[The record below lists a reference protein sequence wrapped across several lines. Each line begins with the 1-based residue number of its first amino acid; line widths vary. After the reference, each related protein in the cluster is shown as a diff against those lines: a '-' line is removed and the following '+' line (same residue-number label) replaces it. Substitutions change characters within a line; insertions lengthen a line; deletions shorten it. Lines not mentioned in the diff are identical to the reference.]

1 MKIENSH
8 VNMAST
14 HNSYSYTHVETAT
27 IDQRADGKVVSAIM
41 ELSADG
47 EKSLKESLEQYQK
60 NKDATAKENKQKN
73 LQNMIN
79 QMAEHDKQI
88 REANAGM
95 SQWDME
101 DLQISLVKKILDLLN
116 GRKSPT
122 DKKLSQQMKAFN
134 DWQRNV
140 FSRCDTDGVKFSVNG
155 VKQNTLNLSTN
166 AAVGQ
171 TQVWQRITATSG
183 THLEYEN
190 MAFQSTG
197 TVQTADGRSINFN
210 VEVQLGRSLSQKID
224 SLSAETYTRVL
235 TDPLVINMD
244 TNATSISDQKFKFD
258 IDSDGD
264 EEEIS
269 FAGNGSGF
277 LALDK
282 NEDGKIGDG
291 SELFGTKSGDGF
303 KDLAEY
309 DEDKNGWID
318 ENDSVYNKLKVWTK
332 DSDGNDKLLNLK
344 DADVGDNLE
353 IEGTYVNHPVY
364 GQQLKVSS
372 YKITVPDDAVSM
384 QRYLGSGAI
393 RGIGEA
399 LAARIV
405 KKFGADT
412 FRIIEEEPERL
423 AEISIC

>member
-60 NKDATAKENKQKN
+60 NKDAAAKENKQKN

-122 DKKLSQQMKAFN
+122 EKKLSQQMKAFN

-318 ENDSVYNKLKVWTK
+318 ENDSVFNKLKVWTK

-344 DADVGDNLE
+344 EADVGAIYLGN
-353 IEGTYVNHPVY
+353 VNTEFN
-364 GQQLKVSS
+364 
-372 YKITVPDDAVSM
+372 YKDIAGETDAVLRKSGI
-384 QRYLGSGAI
+384 YLKESTGAA
-393 RGIGEA
+393 GTVAHVDLA
-399 LAARIV
+399 L
-405 KKFGADT
+405 
-412 FRIIEEEPERL
+412 
-423 AEISIC
+423 

>member
-60 NKDATAKENKQKN
+60 NKDAAAKENKQKN

-332 DSDGNDKLLNLK
+332 DSEGNDKLLNLK
-344 DADVGDNLE
+344 EADVGAIYLGN
-353 IEGTYVNHPVY
+353 VNTEFN
-364 GQQLKVSS
+364 
-372 YKITVPDDAVSM
+372 YKDMAGETDAVL
-384 QRYLGSGAI
+384 RKTGIYLKESTGAA
-393 RGIGEA
+393 GTVAHVDLA
-399 LAARIV
+399 L
-405 KKFGADT
+405 
-412 FRIIEEEPERL
+412 
-423 AEISIC
+423 

>member
-8 VNMAST
+8 VNMASS
-14 HNSYSYTHVETAT
+14 HKSYSYTQVETVT
-27 IDQRADGKVVSAIM
+27 IEKRADSKTLGAIM

-60 NKDATAKENKQKN
+60 NEEDVAKERQQKN
-73 LQNMIN
+73 LQNMIK

-116 GRKSPT
+116 GRTSPA
-122 DKKLSQQMKAFN
+122 DKKLAEQLKSFN
-134 DWQRNV
+134 DWQQGIIGR
-140 FSRCDTDGVKFSVNG
+140 SCDTGVKFSVNG
-155 VKQNTLNLSTN
+155 VASNTLNLSSMES
-166 AAVGQ
+166 VGR
-171 TQVWQRITATSG
+171 TQVWQRISATSG

-190 MAFQSTG
+190 TAFQSTG
-197 TVQTADGRSINFN
+197 VVQTADGRSLNFN

-244 TNATSISDQKFKFD
+244 TAATSISDQKFKFD
-258 IDSDGD
+258 IDSDGKED
-264 EEEIS
+264 EIS
-269 FAGNGSGF
+269 FVGKGSGF

-282 NEDGKIGDG
+282 NADGKINDG

-303 KDLAEY
+303 GDLAEY

-318 ENDSVYNKLKVWTK
+318 ENDSVYSKLKVWTK
-332 DSDGNDKLLNLK
+332 DRDGNDKLLDLK
-344 DADVGDNLE
+344 EADVGAIYLGNVDTE
-353 IEGTYVNHPVY
+353 F
-364 GQQLKVSS
+364 S
-372 YKITVPDDAVSM
+372 YKDTLGQTDAVL
-384 QRYLGSGAI
+384 RKTGIYLKESTGAA
-393 RGIGEA
+393 GTVAHVDLA
-399 LAARIV
+399 L
-405 KKFGADT
+405 
-412 FRIIEEEPERL
+412 
-423 AEISIC
+423 

>member
-60 NKDATAKENKQKN
+60 NKDAAAKENKQKN

-140 FSRCDTDGVKFSVNG
+140 FSRCDTDGVKYSVNG

-197 TVQTADGRSINFN
+197 TVQTADGRTLNFN
-210 VEVQLGRSLSQKID
+210 VEVELGRSLSQKID

-344 DADVGDNLE
+344 DADVGAIYLGN
-353 IEGTYVNHPVY
+353 VNTEFN
-364 GQQLKVSS
+364 
-372 YKITVPDDAVSM
+372 YKDMAGETDAVL
-384 QRYLGSGAI
+384 RKTGIYLKESTGAA
-393 RGIGEA
+393 GTVAHVDLA
-399 LAARIV
+399 L
-405 KKFGADT
+405 
-412 FRIIEEEPERL
+412 
-423 AEISIC
+423 

>member
-60 NKDATAKENKQKN
+60 SKDAAAKENKQKN

-116 GRKSPT
+116 GRKSPS

-332 DSDGNDKLLNLK
+332 DSEGNDKLLNLK
-344 DADVGDNLE
+344 EADVGAIYLGN
-353 IEGTYVNHPVY
+353 VNTEFN
-364 GQQLKVSS
+364 
-372 YKITVPDDAVSM
+372 YKYMAGETDAVL
-384 QRYLGSGAI
+384 RKTGIYLKESTGAA
-393 RGIGEA
+393 GTVAHVDLA
-399 LAARIV
+399 L
-405 KKFGADT
+405 
-412 FRIIEEEPERL
+412 
-423 AEISIC
+423 

>member
-1 MKIENSH
+1 
-8 VNMAST
+8 
-14 HNSYSYTHVETAT
+14 
-27 IDQRADGKVVSAIM
+27 
-41 ELSADG
+41 
-47 EKSLKESLEQYQK
+47 
-60 NKDATAKENKQKN
+60 
-73 LQNMIN
+73 
-79 QMAEHDKQI
+79 
-88 REANAGM
+88 
-95 SQWDME
+95 ME

-291 SELFGTKSGDGF
+291 SEMFGTKSGDGF

-332 DSDGNDKLLNLK
+332 DSEGNDKLLNLK
-344 DADVGDNLE
+344 EADVGAIYLGN
-353 IEGTYVNHPVY
+353 VNTEFN
-364 GQQLKVSS
+364 
-372 YKITVPDDAVSM
+372 YKDMAGETDAVL
-384 QRYLGSGAI
+384 RKTGIYLKESTGAA
-393 RGIGEA
+393 GTVAHVDLA
-399 LAARIV
+399 L
-405 KKFGADT
+405 
-412 FRIIEEEPERL
+412 
-423 AEISIC
+423 

>member
-60 NKDATAKENKQKN
+60 NKDAAAKENKQKN

-155 VKQNTLNLSTN
+155 VKQNTLNLST

-197 TVQTADGRSINFN
+197 TVQTADGRTLNFN
-210 VEVQLGRSLSQKID
+210 VEVELGRSLSQKID

-291 SELFGTKSGDGF
+291 SELFGTKSRDGF

-332 DSDGNDKLLNLK
+332 DSEGNDKLLNLK
-344 DADVGDNLE
+344 EADVGAIYLGNLNTE
-353 IEGTYVNHPVY
+353 YN
-364 GQQLKVSS
+364 
-372 YKITVPDDAVSM
+372 YKDMAGETDAVL
-384 QRYLGSGAI
+384 RKTGIYLKESTGAA
-393 RGIGEA
+393 GTVAHVDLA
-399 LAARIV
+399 L
-405 KKFGADT
+405 
-412 FRIIEEEPERL
+412 
-423 AEISIC
+423 